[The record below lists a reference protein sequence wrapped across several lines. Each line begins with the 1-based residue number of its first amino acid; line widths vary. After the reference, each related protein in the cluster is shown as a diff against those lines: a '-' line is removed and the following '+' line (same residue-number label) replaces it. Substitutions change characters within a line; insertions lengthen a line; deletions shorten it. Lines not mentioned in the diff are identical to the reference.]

1 MGSPT
6 DRPSQDGALEDPSS
20 ADERRFDNRQALD
33 GDVVVELAEPQII
46 GPGQNI
52 SPEGVFFVSE
62 GAVRVRIRIEGEDEG
77 WRAGELIRVQS
88 MGPNQVGVAVKFTDS
103 E

>member
-1 MGSPT
+1 MSSPT
-6 DRPSQDGALEDPSS
+6 DKPSQNGAPEAASS
-20 ADERRFDNRQALD
+20 TDERRNDNRKALD
-33 GDVVVELAEPQII
+33 GDVVVELLEPQII

-62 GAVRVRIRIEGEDEG
+62 GAVRVRVRIEGEDDG
-77 WRAGELIRVQS
+77 WRTGELIRVQS
-88 MGPNQVGVAVKFTDS
+88 MGPDQVGVAIKFADS